1 MTRYVPAALM
11 LLLVAGPAVADVSR
25 YHVHDS
31 VYGCVDPRATVRLSG
46 RDGFL
51 HQDGWS
57 SDQRRSG
64 RCFLLTP
71 RLQLETIAR
80 HAGLVLLR
88 RAPPRAGEPP
98 LYVMAQDLRRLM
110 PKPAPVTP
118 DVPSGFAMATS
129 TKPVSVMATSEA
141 VQPAF
146 AGMAASSVT
155 TSAPQ
160 AATTSPVPGAA
171 PAGPTA
177 AAAMPSAVGNVS
189 PVGPARPASL
199 VPEAPRGQSEGPASE
214 ATGVSL
220 AAGTQRDTA
229 PVASSPAAAPTE
241 VDATPP
247 VAGAVPNSGAP
258 VSGGSSSTDGATP
271 PAITGQSDQGV
282 VAASVAPAA
291 WPPAKPA
298 RTSSRPGRGLL
309 SSVLVT
315 LLLLPFIVGA
325 FLVAR
330 RRRHFAHV
338 EDELPLRDQMRVPT
352 LPVVGGAER
361 LASPQTFRK
370 DCADALQEAGWAT
383 RLIFPGD
390 GSGPDIVGRRGDSVI
405 AVRCRVSRS
414 AITGEMV
421 DEAAAM
427 GARQGG
433 SMTVLASNAPFSQ
446 RARDEAIRQRV
457 HLLRDTDLAAFA
469 L

>member
-1 MTRYVPAALM
+1 MTRCVPGALM
-11 LLLVAGPAVADVSR
+11 LLLVARPAAADVSR

-31 VYGCVDPRATVRLSG
+31 VYGCVDPRATVGLSG

-71 RLQLETIAR
+71 RLQLETVAR

-88 RAPPRAGEPP
+88 RTPPRAGEPP
-98 LYVMAQDLRRLM
+98 LYVMAQDLRRML
-110 PKPAPVTP
+110 PKPAPVMP
-118 DVPSGFAMATS
+118 DVASGLAMATS

-141 VQPAF
+141 VQRTS
-146 AGMAASSVT
+146 AGMVASSDT
-155 TSAPQ
+155 TSALR
-160 AATTSPVPGAA
+160 AAPTSPVPGAA
-171 PAGPTA
+171 PAGLAADAATPPEVGSILPT
-177 AAAMPSAVGNVS
+177 
-189 PVGPARPASL
+189 GPAGPASL
-199 VPEAPRGQSEGPASE
+199 RPEVPPGDGETPTGGAS
-214 ATGVSL
+214 ATSL
-220 AAGTQRDTA
+220 AAGAQRDTA
-229 PVASSPAAAPTE
+229 PVGSSPATAATE

-247 VAGAVPNSGAP
+247 VTGAVANPGTPVPGASSP
-258 VSGGSSSTDGATP
+258 AGGVTT
-271 PAITGQSDQGV
+271 PAITGQPDHGV
-282 VAASVAPAA
+282 VAASVPPAA

-298 RTSSRPGRGLL
+298 ETSSRPGRGLL

-338 EDELPLRDQMRVPT
+338 EDDLPLGDQMRVPT
-352 LPVVGGAER
+352 LPVVGGAEQ
-361 LASPQTFRK
+361 LANPQVFRK

-405 AVRCRVSRS
+405 AVRCRVSRT

-446 RARDEAIRQRV
+446 RARDEAARQRV